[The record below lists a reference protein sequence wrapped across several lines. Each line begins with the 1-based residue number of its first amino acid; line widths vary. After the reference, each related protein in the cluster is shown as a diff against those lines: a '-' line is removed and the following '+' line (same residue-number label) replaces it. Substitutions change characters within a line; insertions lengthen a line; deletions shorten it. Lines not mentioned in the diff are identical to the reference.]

1 MNMNVFIEGN
11 RDHFV
16 SKAAVDKFKKEARE
30 TAILDTIDISKYLKD
45 GFTFKFTKTETSIT
59 ATRVDII
66 ENNNNNNNNIV
77 IDNIIDTVK
86 NNVNSN
92 LIDDKRKQLRE
103 RLKNARRVRGG
114 EQFKQLESLKRTVPD
129 KLYKS
134 YTNLIKTY
142 AMPNIP
148 TPLEA
153 IENTEKYR
161 QQISMVMG
169 MNGMVSNEPRAN
181 SAIKKYF
188 NELGKFL
195 GIEATEINM
204 PTDEPFV
211 QSPNINNS
219 DTEEDDDNFEHIKTK
234 D

>member
-1 MNMNVFIEGN
+1 MSMNVFIEGN

-59 ATRVDII
+59 ATIAGII
-66 ENNNNNNNNIV
+66 DNVIDNNNIV

-92 LIDDKRKQLRE
+92 LIDDKRKILRE

-153 IENTEKYR
+153 IENPEKYR

-169 MNGMVSNEPRAN
+169 MKGMVSNEPRAN

-188 NELGKFL
+188 NELGQFL
-195 GIEATEINM
+195 GIEAIEINM
-204 PTDEPFV
+204 PTNEPFI

-219 DTEEDDDNFEHIKTK
+219 DTEDDDDDNFEHIKTK